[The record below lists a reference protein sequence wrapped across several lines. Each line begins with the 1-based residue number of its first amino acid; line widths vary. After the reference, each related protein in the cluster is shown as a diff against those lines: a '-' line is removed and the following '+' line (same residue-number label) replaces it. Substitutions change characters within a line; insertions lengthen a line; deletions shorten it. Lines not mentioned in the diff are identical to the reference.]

1 MAYTNRISFITIDTT
16 GTVTDFGDL
25 AASRKGLGASS
36 DGTTAVFMGG
46 EGSQTTMDYVT
57 IANAGNA
64 HNWGYQTGNTYT
76 FTAGSHSAG
85 NGIVSNGTRGVLAV
99 GGSSSGSSYSDVI
112 HYFTFATPANST
124 AFGELSQGRASPM
137 QSSDKTRGVW
147 AGGKY
152 TSGGTSSVT
161 RMDYLAIA
169 VSTSPLSTASLF
181 GDLSA
186 SRYAGMGGVSDTGAV
201 RT

>member
-1 MAYTNRISFITIDTT
+1 MAYINRIAWVTIDTT
-16 GTVTDFGDL
+16 GTVNNFGNL
-25 AASRKGLGASS
+25 TASRKGLGASS
-36 DGTTAVFMGG
+36 DGTKAVFMGG

-57 IANAGNA
+57 ISTTANAQ
-64 HNWGYQTGNTYT
+64 NWGYPSATYT

-85 NGIVSNGTRGVLAV
+85 NGIISNGTRGVLAV

-137 QSSDKTRGVW
+137 QCSDKTTGVW

-152 TSGGTSSVT
+152 QSGGTSSVT

-169 VSTSPLSTASLF
+169 VSTSPLSTASVF

-186 SRYAGMGGVSDTGAV
+186 SRYAGMGGASDTGAD
-201 RT
+201 RS